1 MSKQKSTPVSKEEY
15 AKKYC
20 AEKIVRHRRVIYVSD
35 KTHSVLRKIT
45 YMFGEHY
52 TTTTSLVEAIINHHF
67 EDHKDFLNQS
77 YKEYNENF

>member
-1 MSKQKSTPVSKEEY
+1 MSKQKSTQVSKEEY
-15 AKKYC
+15 VQQYC
-20 AEKIVRHRRVIYVSD
+20 KEQIVRHRRVVYVSD
-35 KTHSVLRKIT
+35 KTHSTLRKIT

-52 TTTTSLVEAIINHHF
+52 VSTTSLVEAIINQHF